1 MTLAGSRTEAGR
13 GARDRVRECK
23 LHSVFMAGLGDLL
36 VMCVAFLIAWA
47 ILLV

>member
-1 MTLAGSRTEAGR
+1 MALAGSRTEAGR

-23 LHSVFMAGLGDLL
+23 LCSVFMAGLGDLL
-36 VMCVAFLIAWA
+36 VVLVAFLIAWA